1 MPISVELRFDVRTEE
16 AIRRTWDD
24 LADAGIAR
32 ALRDGGMTPHVTL
45 GACRSLSDPEALE
58 GLLGDLA
65 RKTSVLELAF
75 HHIGV
80 FFGDEGV
87 VFAGVAP
94 TRELL
99 ALHAEFW
106 GRFDALATEPRNY
119 YRPGS
124 WVPHATLAIRANG
137 REREHALTFLHRSK
151 EFPLA
156 GRAIRLVVTESAN
169 AKPKRA
175 WTLGETRIDRED

>member
-1 MPISVELRFDVRTEE
+1 MAVSVELRFDVRTEE
-16 AIRRTWDD
+16 AIRRTWDS

-45 GACRSLSDPEALE
+45 GACSSLANPEALDA
-58 GLLGDLA
+58 LLAELA
-65 RKTSVLELAF
+65 GKTSALSLAF

-94 TRELL
+94 TESLL
-99 ALHAEFW
+99 AIHHAFW
-106 GRFDALATEPRNY
+106 NGFKELAIEPRNY

-137 REREHALTFLHRSK
+137 REREQALTFLHRSR
-151 EFPLA
+151 EFPLI
-156 GRAIRLVVTESAN
+156 GRATRLVLAESAN
-169 AKPKRA
+169 AKPKRV
-175 WTLGETRIDRED
+175 WTLDESLAREGE

>member
-1 MPISVELRFDVRTEE
+1 MPVSVELRFDVRTEE
-16 AIRRTWDD
+16 AIRRTWDA

-32 ALRDGGMTPHVTL
+32 ALRDGGMTPHITL
-45 GACRSLSDPEALE
+45 GACSAVADPGALDALLE
-58 GLLGDLA
+58 GLA
-65 RKTSVLELAF
+65 QKTSAVELGF
-75 HHIGV
+75 HYIGV

-94 TRELL
+94 TQALL
-99 ALHAEFW
+99 ALHSAFW
-106 GRFDALATEPRNY
+106 QAFEEIAVEPRNY

-137 REREHALTFLHRSK
+137 REREQALTFLHRSK
-151 EFPLA
+151 EFPLI
-156 GRAIRLVVTESAN
+156 GRATRLVVAESAN

-175 WTLGETRIDRED
+175 WALGEARIGRED